1 MAPGVT
7 QLAGRLLPYLQKAI
21 ANPAMTQRVVGVGA
35 GALPSLL
42 QGNIPG
48 AIVGGGFGG
57 LSTLGLGGLAGN
69 LSGKAGNLA
78 AGLVGS
84 AANPAAGV
92 LASKVAQ
99 AATPIAGGLLANRI
113 LGRAEQTAAGNI
125 GGGIA
130 QSAGA
135 LLGYKLPSGEFV
147 SLGPAGNVGGQFGEV
162 PPIGSSPLD
171 VLNPA
176 GRDSAR
182 RVGQIKDAETLR
194 DTINMVLPTVEKF
207 SDRSKERDLQR
218 NLAAAGVRANIEAN
232 VEQLLNAQ
240 KAIQQM
246 GADAQRGAVNALS
259 SQYNYS

>member
-113 LGRAEQTAAGNI
+113 LGRAEQATAGNVLGGGVQSAAG
-125 GGGIA
+125 
-130 QSAGA
+130 
-135 LLGYKLPSGEFV
+135 LFGYKTASGEFV
-147 SLGPAGNVGGQFGEV
+147 PLGDPSQVGGMFGGV
-162 PPIGSSPLD
+162 PPIGGSPFD
-171 VLNPA
+171 VINLA

-182 RVGQIKDAETLR
+182 RLGQMKDAETLR
-194 DTINMVLPTVEKF
+194 DATNVLLPTIEKF
-207 SDRSKERDLQR
+207 SDRSKQRDLQR
-218 NLAAAGVRANIEAN
+218 NIAAAGVRANIEAN

-240 KAIQQM
+240 KTIQQM
-246 GADAQRGAVNALS
+246 GADAQRGAINALQ

>member
-1 MAPGVT
+1 MATGVT
-7 QLAGRLLPYLQKAI
+7 KLAGRLLPYLQKAI
-21 ANPAMTQRVVGVGA
+21 ANPAMTQRAVGVGA

-57 LSTLGLGGLAGN
+57 LSTLGLGGVANTLTP
-69 LSGKAGNLA
+69 KAGNLA
-78 AGLVGS
+78 AGLLGNKGMQ
-84 AANPAAGV
+84 ATLAGN
-92 LASKVAQ
+92 LAQ

-135 LLGYKLPSGEFV
+135 LIGYKLPSGEFV
-147 SLGPAGNVGGQFGEV
+147 SLGPAGNVGGQFGGV
-162 PPIGSSPLD
+162 PPIGGSPLD

-182 RVGQIKDAETLR
+182 RIGQIKDAETLR

-240 KAIQQM
+240 RAIQEM

>member
-1 MAPGVT
+1 MSTGVT
-7 QLAGRLLPYLQKAI
+7 KLAGRLLPYLQKAI
-21 ANPAMTQRVVGVGA
+21 ANPAMTQRVVGAGA

-48 AIVGGGFGG
+48 AIIGGGFGG
-57 LSTLGLGGLAGN
+57 LSTLGLGGVTSKLTP
-69 LSGKAGNLA
+69 KAGNLA
-78 AGLVGS
+78 AGLLGNTGMQ
-84 AANPAAGV
+84 ATLAGN
-92 LASKVAQ
+92 LAQ

-113 LGRAEQTAAGNI
+113 LGRAEQSAAGNI
-125 GGGIA
+125 GGGMA

-135 LLGYKLPSGEFV
+135 LIGYKLPSGEFV
-147 SLGPAGNVGGQFGEV
+147 SLGPAGDVGGQFGGV
-162 PPIGSSPLD
+162 SPIGGSPLD
-171 VLNPA
+171 VVNLA

-182 RVGQIKDAETLR
+182 RVGQIKDSETLR

-240 KAIQQM
+240 KAVAQM
-246 GADAQRGAVNALS
+246 GADAQRGAVQALQ